1 MREVK
6 TRLFRITQA
15 SENSIP
21 FTIMGLKSVF
31 GSDECDFVSE
41 FDPKT
46 GDYYVVLVTSTDVA
60 EALLL
65 QILTYK

>member
-15 SENSIP
+15 SEESIP
-21 FTIMGLKSVF
+21 FTIIGLKSVF
-31 GSDECDFVSE
+31 GPDECDFVKE

-46 GDYYVVLVTSTDVA
+46 GDYYVVLVTTSDVA
-60 EALLL
+60 EALLV
-65 QILTYK
+65 QIKTFK